1 MTDKQQKEAL
11 GETYLELV
19 SRLDEALLSFDE
31 GLLHLH
37 CRDSVRS
44 FWLQGVS
51 TQSSQ
56 SLLSKRFVFE
66 IITFVMFIFDTSSLI
81 IKRSNGRHKNG
92 TQPNGIEAV
101 VGGDKDEIMTEV
113 EEEEADVD
121 DAMTI
126 DMETIDEPSETM
138 TTTASEKPSEI
149 KPSSDSMAA
158 EEGDSRL
165 P

>member
-37 CRDSVRS
+37 CRDSILLAARS
-44 FWLQGVS
+44 IYPK
-51 TQSSQ
+51 
-56 SLLSKRFVFE
+56 LSKLALSGGANEEPR
-66 IITFVMFIFDTSSLI
+66 S
-81 IKRSNGRHKNG
+81 KRSNGRHKNG

-101 VGGDKDEIMTEV
+101 VGGDKDEIMTEG

>member
-56 SLLSKRFVFE
+56 SLLSVAEPMKNHVGQL
-66 IITFVMFIFDTSSLI
+66 THNLLVTSMLSI
-81 IKRSNGRHKNG
+81 S
-92 TQPNGIEAV
+92 TEPQSQP
-101 VGGDKDEIMTEV
+101 T
-113 EEEEADVD
+113 EEAN
-121 DAMTI
+121 AATEGTKTGHSQ
-126 DMETIDEPSETM
+126 MELKQWWEVTRM
-138 TTTASEKPSEI
+138 
-149 KPSSDSMAA
+149 
-158 EEGDSRL
+158 R
-165 P
+165 